1 GLPKGVV
8 LTHRNMATMLPN
20 FTNMVKEHIHDMMVP
35 AFNPPDQNSIL
46 ILPFFH
52 IFGLGMMYSGIYT
65 GESILVMGKFDL
77 VQFCKCIQDYKIR
90 VVTVAPPILV
100 ALAKHPIIDKFD
112 LSSLEAV
119 LCGAAPVGK
128 DLCNE
133 VKKRLPSVKHV
144 LQGFGMTEVAM
155 VANIG
160 SIKTK
165 TPIESVGLLLN
176 GYELKVVDPD
186 TKEALGTNKKG
197 ELWYRSDQIMRG
209 YLNRPEETAA
219 TIDSE
224 GWLHSGDIGFID
236 NDGHVYIVD
245 RLKEL
250 IKVKGYQVPPAE
262 LEDLLLS
269 HPKVRDC
276 AVVGVPCEIRGE
288 VPKAFIVKKCDTL
301 QEDEIHDFVNEKVT
315 KYKQL
320 KGGVLFIPEIPKS
333 PSGKIL
339 RRMLK

>member
-1 GLPKGVV
+1 
-8 LTHRNMATMLPN
+8 M
-20 FTNMVKEHIHDMMVP
+20 
-35 AFNPPDQNSIL
+35 
-46 ILPFFH
+46 
-52 IFGLGMMYSGIYT
+52 FGLGMLLNGIYSGETI
-65 GESILVMGKFDL
+65 IVMGKFDL
-77 VQFCKCIQDYKIR
+77 EKFCKCVQDYKIR
-90 VVTVAPPILV
+90 MASVVPPILV
-100 ALAKHPIIDKFD
+100 HLAKNPIIDKYD

-119 LCGAAPVGK
+119 LSAAAPVGK

-133 VKKRLPSVKHV
+133 VKKRIPSLKYI
-144 LQGFGMTEVAM
+144 LQGSGMTETSLLTTL
-155 VANIG
+155 G

-165 TPIESVGLLLN
+165 TPIESVGPLVN
-176 GYELKVVDPD
+176 GHELKIVDPD